1 MSLSLTIKPRDE
13 GFRILQTFGKHG
25 AIVGGQ
31 IHLLLGGYS
40 A

>member
-13 GFRILQTFGKHG
+13 GFRVSREPFAVLP
-25 AIVGGQ
+25 
-31 IHLLLGGYS
+31 GGYR